1 MRINM
6 KVAMLDG
13 SAVDVSASTADLV
26 AFEREWDRSVAR
38 FSDDFRLTDFCW
50 LAWHA
55 CKRTGKTTADF
66 NAWLELVDEVNAD
79 GEGELVP
86 LGTTQPTG

>member
-1 MRINM
+1 VRISMTVVNN
-6 KVAMLDG
+6 DG
-13 SAVDVSASTADLV
+13 SAVDVTASTADLV

-55 CKRTGKTTADF
+55 SKRLNKTGLAF
-66 NAWLELVDEVNAD
+66 EEWLDTVDEVSAKGD
-79 GEGELVP
+79 GDIVP
-86 LGTTQPTG
+86 LETTQPIG

>member
-1 MRINM
+1 MRI
-6 KVAMLDG
+6 AMNVVTSDG
-13 SAVDVSASTADLV
+13 SAVDVTASTADLV

-55 CKRTGKTTADF
+55 SKRTGKTTATFED
-66 NAWLELVDEVNAD
+66 WLETVDEVNAQ
-79 GEGELVP
+79 GEGDIVP
-86 LGTTQPTG
+86 LETTQPTG